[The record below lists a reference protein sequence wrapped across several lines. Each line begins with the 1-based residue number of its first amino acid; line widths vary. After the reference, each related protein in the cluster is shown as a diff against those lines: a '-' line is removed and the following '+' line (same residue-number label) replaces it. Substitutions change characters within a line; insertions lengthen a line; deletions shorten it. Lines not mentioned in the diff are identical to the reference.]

1 MRIAELAERSG
12 VSVRN
17 IRFYHQVGVLP
28 RPRLQGR
35 SGWYGDEHLR
45 RLEFIRQLQERGYS
59 LAAIADM
66 ITAQVPDGLAGVPG
80 MQVGR
85 DELDMLVPALRGR
98 DDLVDGT
105 LVRLG
110 VLSPAGPGRYDVTE
124 PSLLRAGLALLAR
137 GVPLE
142 VVLGQLERL
151 RAELGMIAERF
162 AGIIEH
168 DLLPGAAAQGRS
180 PAEASRDVLEDVLP
194 AVLVATGTVLREALQ
209 GAVRRRLP
217 IDPSG
222 DDSDDDPGD
231 EG

>member
-1 MRIAELAERSG
+1 MRIGELAERSG

-17 IRFYHQVGVLP
+17 IRFYHQAGVLP
-28 RPRLQGR
+28 RPRLHGR
-35 SGWYGDEHLR
+35 TGWYDEEHLR
-45 RLEFIRQLQERGYS
+45 RLQFVRQLQERGYS

-66 ITAQVPDGLAGVPG
+66 ITAQVPDGLGGVRG

-85 DELDMLVPALRGR
+85 DELDVLVPALRGR

-110 VLSPAGPGRYDVTE
+110 VLTPAGPGRYDVTE
-124 PSLLRAGLALLAR
+124 PSLLRAGLALIAR

-151 RAELGMIAERF
+151 RTELGVIAERF

-168 DLLPGAAAQGRS
+168 DLLPEAAAQGRS
-180 PAEASRDVLEDVLP
+180 QAEASRDVLEDVLP

-209 GAVRRRLP
+209 TAVRRRLP
-217 IDPSG
+217 AADP
-222 DDSDDDPGD
+222 DPGRD
-231 EG
+231 EP

>member
-17 IRFYHQVGVLP
+17 IRFYHQAGVLT

-35 SGWYGDEHLR
+35 TGWYDEEHLR
-45 RLEFIRQLQERGYS
+45 RLRFVRQLQERGYS

-66 ITAQVPDGLAGVPG
+66 ITAQVPDGLEPMTG

-85 DELDMLVPALRGR
+85 DELDVLVPALQGR

-110 VLSPAGPGRYDVTE
+110 VLTPAGPGRYDVTE
-124 PSLLRAGLALLAR
+124 PSLLRAGLALIAR

-151 RAELGMIAERF
+151 RTELGVIAERF

-194 AVLVATGTVLREALQ
+194 AVLVATATVLRGALE

-217 IDPSG
+217 VDP
-222 DDSDDDPGD
+222 
-231 EG
+231 EH

>member
-17 IRFYHQVGVLP
+17 IRFYHQAGVLP
-28 RPRLQGR
+28 RPRLHGR
-35 SGWYGDEHLR
+35 TGWYDEEHLR
-45 RLEFIRQLQERGYS
+45 RLQFVRQLQERGYS

-66 ITAQVPDGLAGVPG
+66 ITAQVPDGLGGVRG

-85 DELDMLVPALRGR
+85 DELDVLVPALRG
-98 DDLVDGT
+98 
-105 LVRLG
+105 
-110 VLSPAGPGRYDVTE
+110 
-124 PSLLRAGLALLAR
+124 AGLALIAR

-151 RAELGMIAERF
+151 RTELGVIAERF

-168 DLLPGAAAQGRS
+168 DLLPEAAAQGRS
-180 PAEASRDVLEDVLP
+180 QAEASRDVLEDVLP

-217 IDPSG
+217 IDPPG
-222 DDSDDDPGD
+222 DDSGD

>member
-35 SGWYGDEHLR
+35 SGWYGEEHLR
-45 RLEFIRQLQERGYS
+45 RLQFVRQLQERGYS

-66 ITAQVPDGLAGVPG
+66 INAQVPEGLDGAPDL
-80 MQVGR
+80 QVGR
-85 DELDMLVPALRGR
+85 DELDALVPALAGR

-110 VLSPAGPGRYDVTE
+110 VLRPAGPGRYDVTE

-151 RAELGMIAERF
+151 RAELGVIAERF

-168 DLLPGAAAQGRS
+168 DLLPGAAAQGRT

-209 GAVRRRLP
+209 AAVRRRLP
-217 IDPSG
+217 VDPP
-222 DDSDDDPGD
+222 PG
-231 EG
+231 GSPGRS